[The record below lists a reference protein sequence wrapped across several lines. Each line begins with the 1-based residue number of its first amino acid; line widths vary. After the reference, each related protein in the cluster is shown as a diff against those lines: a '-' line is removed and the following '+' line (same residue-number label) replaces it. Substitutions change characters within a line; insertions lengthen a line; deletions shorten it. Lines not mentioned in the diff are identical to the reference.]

1 MKKIFGIFI
10 VALAF
15 SVTVKAQE
23 PLRTAYF
30 LDGYNFVHQLNP
42 ALPSARSYFTLP
54 GLGYA
59 NLGVQSNMGIS
70 TFLFP
75 QENGQLTTFMN
86 SSISSET
93 FMKGLNNNNILNEDV
108 STALLSIGAWG
119 RKNGFTS
126 IDLNLKTNAS
136 INLPRD
142 LFMFMKNVGGAEEY
156 NISNLGVKARS
167 YLELSLGHTQRI
179 NKRLSVGGKVKFL
192 LGVLNADLN
201 IDKMNIRMNESVWS
215 VTAKGSLRGSTG
227 NFVNI
232 PSYAESG
239 AEGSKYPDQVDF
251 GGIRFNNPFDGAND
265 FSSIMSSIG
274 NCIGGYGVAIDL
286 GAAYEVINGLTISA
300 AIRDLGFINW
310 KSTIYATTDEASW
323 EFTGFDNISFEE
335 GSENSIENQI
345 NGLTEGIEDMIVLR
359 KKPGSSYNEML
370 AMTVHAAAEYTMP
383 FWKGMSVGALLT
395 SRIQGA
401 HSWTEGRFSLN
412 LALGNVF
419 AISGSYAISNF
430 GSNFG
435 AALNLH
441 SKVFSFYIGA
451 DAIPMHLTTPM
462 ESLGIGIGIPY
473 KPINLGLNFGLTWNL
488 SKRKDI
494 LGFRE

>member
-42 ALPSARSYFTLP
+42 ALPSPRSYFILP
-54 GLGYA
+54 ALG
-59 NLGVQSNMGIS
+59 NTNMGVQSNMGIS

-86 SSISSET
+86 SSISSDT
-93 FMKGLNNNNILNEDV
+93 FMKGLNNNNILNEEV
-108 STALLSIGAWG
+108 LTSIISIGAWG

-126 IDLNLKTNAS
+126 IDLNTKVSVS

-251 GGIRFNNPFDGAND
+251 SGIRFSMPFN
-265 FSSIMSSIG
+265 STENIMSAIG
-274 NCIGGYGVAIDL
+274 DCIGGYGVAIDL
-286 GAAYEVINGLTISA
+286 GAAYEVIDGLTISA
-300 AIRDLGFINW
+300 AVRDLGFINW

-451 DAIPMHLTTPM
+451 DAIPMHITPPM
-462 ESLGIGIGIPY
+462 ESFGIVGLPY
-473 KPINLGLNFGLTWNL
+473 KPVNLGLNFGLTWNL

>member
-54 GLGYA
+54 ALGYS

-86 SSISSET
+86 STVSSET
-93 FMKGLNNNNILNEDV
+93 FMKGLNNNNILNVDV

-126 IDLNLKTNAS
+126 IDLNLKANVS
-136 INLPRD
+136 LNLPQD

-192 LGVLNADLN
+192 LGV
-201 IDKMNIRMNESVWS
+201 S
-215 VTAKGSLRGSTG
+215 
-227 NFVNI
+227 
-232 PSYAESG
+232 
-239 AEGSKYPDQVDF
+239 
-251 GGIRFNNPFDGAND
+251 
-265 FSSIMSSIG
+265 
-274 NCIGGYGVAIDL
+274 
-286 GAAYEVINGLTISA
+286 
-300 AIRDLGFINW
+300 
-310 KSTIYATTDEASW
+310 
-323 EFTGFDNISFEE
+323 
-335 GSENSIENQI
+335 
-345 NGLTEGIEDMIVLR
+345 
-359 KKPGSSYNEML
+359 
-370 AMTVHAAAEYTMP
+370 
-383 FWKGMSVGALLT
+383 
-395 SRIQGA
+395 
-401 HSWTEGRFSLN
+401 
-412 LALGNVF
+412 
-419 AISGSYAISNF
+419 
-430 GSNFG
+430 
-435 AALNLH
+435 
-441 SKVFSFYIGA
+441 
-451 DAIPMHLTTPM
+451 
-462 ESLGIGIGIPY
+462 
-473 KPINLGLNFGLTWNL
+473 
-488 SKRKDI
+488 
-494 LGFRE
+494 